1 MKLKVSVIG
10 QGYVGLPLS
19 ITLAES
25 GFSVWGVDVNPDLVS
40 QLNQGT
46 SHVEDIDTNRINQQL
61 VSGNYQA
68 TTDYSVITNTEV
80 IVVCVPTPLL
90 EDRNPDLSYLLNSV
104 KSISERVKPGTL
116 LIIESTVAPGT
127 TRNLLVP
134 TIEKQFGSITDRL
147 HIAFSPERVDPQ
159 NQNWNLSN
167 TPKLIAGLTPKS
179 KKMAV
184 DFYSSIVANIV
195 ECDSVEVVET
205 AKLLENTFRLI
216 NISFINEF
224 RIFCDLLDIDIE
236 EVIKLAATKPY
247 GFMPFYPSLGIGGH
261 CIPVDPLYLS
271 HKAKEIGAPS
281 RFIDLAD
288 EINHA
293 IPGYFVSKADKI
305 LNGLLGRKILIVGL
319 AYKPNVSDVR
329 ETPVIGLITELRQK
343 GAQVLWHDDLVKE
356 WAGEKSS
363 LLSKEYDLAIIATP
377 HDYLDLHKLG
387 DTPILNT
394 RGSGN

>member
-1 MKLKVSVIG
+1 MKPTVSVIG

-19 ITLAES
+19 ITLAET
-25 GFSVWGVDVNPDLVS
+25 GFSVWGVDVNPDLVA

-46 SHVEDIDTNRINQQL
+46 SHVEDIETPRIKQQL
-61 VSGNYQA
+61 VSGNYHA
-68 TTDYSVITNTEV
+68 TTDYSVIANTEV
-80 IVVCVPTPLL
+80 VVVCVPTPLL
-90 EDRNPDLSYLLNSV
+90 EDRKPDLSYLLNSV
-104 KSISERVKPGTL
+104 ESISERVKSGTL

-134 TIEKQFGSITDRL
+134 IIEKHFGSIADRL

-159 NQNWNLSN
+159 NQTWNISN

-184 DFYSSIVANIV
+184 DFYSNVVTNIV
-195 ECDSVEVVET
+195 QCDSVEVAET

-224 RIFCDLLDIDIE
+224 RIFCDVLSINIE
-236 EVIKLAATKPY
+236 EVIRLAATKPY
-247 GFMPFYPSLGIGGH
+247 GFMPFYPSLGVGGH

-293 IPGYFVSKADKI
+293 IPGYFVSKAEKI
-305 LNGLLGRKILIVGL
+305 LNGLLGRQILVIGL

-356 WAGEKSS
+356 WAGERSS
-363 LLSKEYDLAIIATP
+363 LLSAEYDLAIIATP
-377 HDYLDLHKLG
+377 HDYLDLQKLG